1 MCGIGASEDVVKH
14 SPPIVFLLGA
24 RVFTRMNRYSRES
37 IRNRCSRVHC
47 CIHYDVR
54 AYPLGVDRITRCY
67 QMLVLTCPYTDS
79 GKRPEGEK
87 APTLL

>member
-1 MCGIGASEDVVKH
+1 MCGIGASEDVVEY

-37 IRNRCSRVHC
+37 IRYRCSRVHC
-47 CIHYDVR
+47 CIHYVVR

-67 QMLVLTCPYTDS
+67 QMLVQTCPDMDS
-79 GKRPEGEK
+79 GGRPEGEN
-87 APTLL
+87 APTSL